1 MKKIKY
7 FNSGL
12 RITNLLVDDIM
23 FLYKFRMK
31 QRDFTREGRCK
42 MNFRDILLF
51 IINFVKKSLQIEL
64 NDFSKNIHKNDI
76 SITKQAFSQSRQKVS
91 PKAFVKMLDEVN
103 KWFYKD
109 TPFKKYKGYRLLA
122 IDGTVIEVNNTEKLR

>member
-7 FNSGL
+7 FNEGL
-12 RITNLLVDDIM
+12 RITNLLLDNIM

-31 QRDFTREGRCK
+31 QSDFTREGRCK
-42 MNFRDILLF
+42 MNFRDIILF

-64 NDFSKNIHKNDI
+64 DDFSKKIHKNDI
-76 SITKQAFSQSRQKVS
+76 SITKQAFSQARQKVS

-103 KWFYKD
+103 KWFYRD
-109 TPFKKYKGYRLLA
+109 TPFKKYKGYRLLLLM
-122 IDGTVIEVNNTEKLR
+122 VL